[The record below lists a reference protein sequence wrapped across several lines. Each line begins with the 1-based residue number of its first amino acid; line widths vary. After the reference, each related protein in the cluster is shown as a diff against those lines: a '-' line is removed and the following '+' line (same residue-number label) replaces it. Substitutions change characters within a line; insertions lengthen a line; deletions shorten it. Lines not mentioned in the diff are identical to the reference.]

1 MSTRPTS
8 MAKRQAVLEAA
19 EEAFL
24 GGGFDTVTMD
34 DISARSGVA
43 KQTLYAHFGSK
54 EGLFLQLVTAMTEE
68 AGDRVHADALVVD
81 TAEDLPDA
89 LHGLLLRQLDLVLTP
104 RLMQLR
110 RLVIGEVGRFPEL
123 ARTLAERGPHRAVE
137 VLAAVLADLDA
148 RGLVAVPDPP
158 QAASQLNWLVMGQPV
173 NDAMLLGDDSIPA
186 AEERAAHVRRAVDT
200 FLAAY
205 GSHPS

>member
-34 DISARSGVA
+34 DISAQSGVA

-54 EGLFLQLVTAMTEE
+54 EGLFLQLVTTMTEE

-81 TAEDLPDA
+81 TADDLPDA
-89 LHGLLLRQLDLVLTP
+89 LQTLLLRQLDLVLTP

-123 ARTLAERGPHRAVE
+123 ARRLAERGPHRAIE
-137 VLAAVLADLDA
+137 VLTAVVADLDA
-148 RGLVAVPDPP
+148 RGLLAIPDPAR
-158 QAASQLNWLVMGQPV
+158 AASQLNWLVMGQPV
-173 NDAMLLGDDSIPA
+173 NDAMLLGDHSILS
-186 AEERAAHVRRAVDT
+186 AEERAAHVRGAVDT

-205 GSHPS
+205 GVHRC